1 MMHTI
6 STFPS
11 WPPAAFSSQKPLKE
25 AAMPAAAPAFSAET
39 DDDVAIVRD
48 FLDASM
54 KPDAERAASFIGK
67 NFKLTFTGGRT
78 YDHPSGSIGFNAKRY
93 RWVKKSMDRFDVV
106 PGADETI
113 VYSIGTLY
121 GEWPDGTAFKDNRYV
136 DRFVVRGG
144 KIVRMDVWN
153 DSAERILVRKGI
165 DA

>member
-1 MMHTI
+1 
-6 STFPS
+6 
-11 WPPAAFSSQKPLKE
+11 
-25 AAMPAAAPAFSAET
+25 MPAAAPAFSAQT
-39 DDDVAIVRD
+39 TDDVAIVRD
-48 FLDASM
+48 FLEASM

-67 NFKLTFTGGRT
+67 DFKLTFTGGRT
-78 YDHPSGSIGFNAKRY
+78 WDHPSGSIGFNERRY

-121 GEWPDGTAFKDNRYV
+121 GEWPDGAAFKDNRYV
-136 DRFVVRGG
+136 DRFVVRDG

-153 DSAERILVRKGI
+153 DSAERILVRNGI

>member
-1 MMHTI
+1 MQ
-6 STFPS
+6 
-11 WPPAAFSSQKPLKE
+11 AASS
-25 AAMPAAAPAFSAET
+25 AMSQDIPQANTA
-39 DDDVAIVRD
+39 DVEIVRA

-54 KPDAERAASFIGK
+54 KPDVERAASFVAAD
-67 NFKLTFTGGRT
+67 FKLTFTGGRT
-78 YDHPSGSIGFNAKRY
+78 YDHPAGSIGFNAKRY
-93 RWVKKSMDRFDVV
+93 RWVKKSMERFDVV
-106 PGADETI
+106 PGAEETI

-153 DSAERILVRKGI
+153 DSAERILTRNGI

>member
-1 MMHTI
+1 
-6 STFPS
+6 
-11 WPPAAFSSQKPLKE
+11 
-25 AAMPAAAPAFSAET
+25 MPAAAPAFSAET
-39 DDDVAIVRD
+39 ADDVAIVRD

-54 KPDAERAASFIGK
+54 KPDAERAASFIG
-67 NFKLTFTGGRT
+67 NDFKLTFTGGRT

-106 PGADETI
+106 PGLEETI

-153 DSAERILVRKGI
+153 DSAERILVRNGI